1 MIDTTR
7 TSTLLL
13 EGLHDSENRT
23 VWIEFDARYRPII
36 EAIARRMGLDASDA
50 SDVAQETMLQFL
62 KEYTAGRYDRQRA
75 RLRAWLVAL
84 ARTRVAAVYRAR
96 ARRRIDRGESAVV
109 QLPDEAEMTVMWDTE
124 RRTVILRE
132 AIRELRSATK
142 LKEHTIQAFELLT
155 MQSMPPAAVAEQLGI
170 SVDEVYLAK
179 SRVAKRL
186 REIIATIEAAFDES
200 GA

>member
-1 MIDTTR
+1 M
-7 TSTLLL
+7 
-13 EGLHDSENRT
+13 
-23 VWIEFDARYRPII
+23 WIEFDARYRPIV

-62 KEYTAGRYDRQRA
+62 KEYQAGRYDRDRA

-109 QLPDEAEMTVMWDTE
+109 QLPDEAEMTIMWDAE

-155 MQSMPPAAVAEQLGI
+155 MQSMPPAAVAEQLEI

-186 REIIATIEAAFDES
+186 REIIAKIESAFDES